1 MPHQKGF
8 TNNPHGRPKGVL
20 NKSTKEI
27 RSILHSF
34 VENNIEGIQKD
45 FDQLDSGERLKVLEK
60 FIQYLIPRYS
70 PIQTIEKD
78 EEDLKPLVIVLT
90 RKEADEMEEAE
101 RMEEA
106 RRMEE

>member
-1 MPHQKGF
+1 
-8 TNNPHGRPKGVL
+8 
-20 NKSTKEI
+20 
-27 RSILHSF
+27 
-34 VENNIEGIQKD
+34 
-45 FDQLDSGERLKVLEK
+45 VLEK